1 MAIILKELNIVIK
14 WTIFTLQLFHIW
26 VIVLEF
32 PWQIH
37 VLTFFSAFLMGP
49 QNFRSLKYWA
59 NDEPRFMT
67 GLFYSNQ
74 DIAKNLTKGQFEQN
88 LQNGSDIYEYD
99 LIN

>member
-1 MAIILKELNIVIK
+1 
-14 WTIFTLQLFHIW
+14 
-26 VIVLEF
+26 
-32 PWQIH
+32 
-37 VLTFFSAFLMGP
+37 MGP

-67 GLFYSNQ
+67 GPFYSNQ

-88 LQNGSDIYEYD
+88 LQNGSDIYEYA